1 MKYIVTLMILI
12 ILLVGCASLDQVRTK
27 NRENLV
33 RLSIGMPKS
42 EVLQVMGAET
52 ITVDTGNQINNPY
65 RVETLKGK
73 DGQVYEVLFYYTDV
87 KKIDY
92 AITDDELTPIVIENG
107 KVIGWGWG
115 FLNDNVTKYKY
126 QIDIR

>member
-52 ITVDTGNQINNPY
+52 ITVDTGK
-65 RVETLKGK
+65 VTL
-73 DGQVYEVLFYYTDV
+73 
-87 KKIDY
+87 
-92 AITDDELTPIVIENG
+92 
-107 KVIGWGWG
+107 IG
-115 FLNDNVTKYKY
+115 
-126 QIDIR
+126 